1 MKNLIALFNH
11 FRNLIMEGIQFFLLV
26 LQIIIAVV
34 LVILVL
40 LQKSDGDSLNGIGGG
55 SGGLNSVVSRK
66 ASASIMTKI
75 TMGLIGIFMLNCLIL
90 ASMSNIKSK
99 AISKNLE
106 KIANE
111 QKINSE
117 DSKKDYNQD
126 SSKSGLDKPENQ
138 NNDKKIF
145 PNKSPIVPAVE

>member
-1 MKNLIALFNH
+1 
-11 FRNLIMEGIQFFLLV
+11 MEGIQFFLLV

-99 AISKNLE
+99 SISKNLE

-126 SSKSGLDKPENQ
+126 SSKSGLDQPENQ